1 MDCNVVAMSLMFFFP
16 YILYYEKLA
25 NIAGEISR
33 KTVATSYWR
42 NELHEELH
50 EVGSYNKWIF
60 CEESCELGGIELNA
74 LEHLEKLK
82 CEMLYSHKCSPRL
95 QGER

>member
-1 MDCNVVAMSLMFFFP
+1 MKNCVKCM
-16 YILYYEKLA
+16 
-25 NIAGEISR
+25 
-33 KTVATSYWR
+33 
-42 NELHEELH
+42 
-50 EVGSYNKWIF
+50 GSYNKWIF